1 MGSDRVDGN
10 GREGGRQPLQ
20 TPADDGE
27 WMLALE
33 PDKSQGVRQ
42 CDIRQYV

>member
-1 MGSDRVDGN
+1 MGSDRVNGN

-27 WMLALE
+27 WMLTLE